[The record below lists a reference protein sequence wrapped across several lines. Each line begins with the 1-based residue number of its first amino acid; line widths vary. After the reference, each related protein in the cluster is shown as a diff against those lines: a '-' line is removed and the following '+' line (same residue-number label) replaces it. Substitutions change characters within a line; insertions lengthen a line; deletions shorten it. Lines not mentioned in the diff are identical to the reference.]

1 MVFEDIEV
9 VIKKLYKYC
18 LRLSGSPWTAED
30 LVQETILKVYKI
42 KKQSRKGSLH
52 FLIYVR
58 WQKISLSMRQG
69 NIKRVFYLMRIFS
82 ERLAIL

>member
-42 KKQSRKGSLH
+42 KNRAEKGVYI
-52 FLIYVR
+52 FLFMYGGKKSVYR
-58 WQKISLSMRQG
+58 
-69 NIKRVFYLMRIFS
+69 
-82 ERLAIL
+82 